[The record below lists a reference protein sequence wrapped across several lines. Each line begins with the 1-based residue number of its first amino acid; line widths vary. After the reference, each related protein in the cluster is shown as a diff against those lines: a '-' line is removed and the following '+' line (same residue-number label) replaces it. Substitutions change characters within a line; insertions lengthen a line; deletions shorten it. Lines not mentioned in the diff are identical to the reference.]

1 MTVLQ
6 DILTRHYIK
15 QLLTIYSVIL
25 ASNDSF
31 RIL

>member
-6 DILTRHYIK
+6 DILPCQYIK

-25 ASNDSF
+25 ASNNSF